1 MSDPR
6 AGRLEEKY
14 PVGKKL
20 KDAQQSQAH
29 ERAEEQKHDRVTRLQ
44 ERMPVSFGTQ
54 SLGGAALAAGQDG

>member
-1 MSDPR
+1 
-6 AGRLEEKY
+6 
-14 PVGKKL
+14 VGKKL

-29 ERAEEQKHDRVTRLQ
+29 ERAEEQKHDRVARLQ